1 MIFNFISIKQTY
13 KVFKNLIGLSQKMQ
27 QTLRN
32 TLLFI
37 LTFSYQ
43 FGYAQKEAIII
54 GKIDNPPSPNV
65 FIEYHKN
72 LFTLEPG
79 TYEASVDLNNLFGIR
94 VNLTEPRTLI
104 FKYQN
109 DKIRLFLAPGD
120 TLKMVFDGKS
130 MLQTLIFEG
139 KNAAANRYLLS
150 VSKRFNDFIDENAL
164 DYSKFQGKTANFLK
178 YIDTSYIAKN
188 IFFDTYDP
196 SVKTAFT
203 KSFLDFAATDFTYW
217 RAFHLLNYY
226 KTSNL
231 NQSKAFIDKPNNY
244 FDFLK
249 ETDLNNAKALNNVF
263 YLKFLN
269 LYLAY
274 FHEKNAD
281 KIGALP
287 PDAIEEKQRMVQV
300 VKPRADQLQVWENPL
315 STRNVVATLSL
326 SDEAFSQYLTTNEA
340 ISFRIKDITIYDY
353 FIKIKTQDGKFGWV
367 PQTSVSS
374 SEKQI
379 IEKQILPRFC
389 FDTGDSLCRFDIIL
403 QGKVLYFAALRDI
416 LSSTGQISMDSMR
429 LRTEAFLQKNNTFKE
444 YNDILRGVFKS
455 VETDRENRMER
466 LQIPTDCMVEYF
478 NLNKLFFDKNLS
490 AHFGNKVEESQPM
503 SMVANPI
510 NALESSE
517 NGQSPLTY
525 QVGKPYVFK
534 GLAIN
539 ENVPPFKLTDV
550 NGKDIRQQDLL
561 GKIVYIDFWAT
572 WCSPC
577 QSQLTHSQG
586 LMEKYKDNKNIV
598 FLYIS
603 TDTDLD
609 AWKTYLKDNKMKGL
623 QTNDANLVALN
634 FMIQGLPNYFII
646 DKNGRVAY
654 NSRISS
660 KIDAESMIEFLLK

>member
-1 MIFNFISIKQTY
+1 
-13 KVFKNLIGLSQKMQ
+13 MQ

-43 FGYAQKEAIII
+43 LGYAQKEAIII
-54 GKIDNPPSPNV
+54 GKIENPPSPNV
-65 FIEYHKN
+65 FIEYKKN
-72 LFTLEPG
+72 LFTLEQG

-94 VNLTEPRTLI
+94 INLTEPRTLI
-104 FKYQN
+104 FKYLN
-109 DKIRLFLAPGD
+109 EKTRLFLAPGD
-120 TLKMVFDGKS
+120 TLKMIFDGKNMS
-130 MLQTLIFEG
+130 TSLIFEG
-139 KNAAANRYLLS
+139 KNAAANQYLLS
-150 VSKRFNDFIDENAL
+150 NSRRFDDFIDENAL
-164 DYSKFQGKTANFLK
+164 DYSKFQGKTADFQK
-178 YIDTSYIAKN
+178 YIDTSYIAKKN
-188 IFFDTYDP
+188 FFDNYDP

-203 KSFLDFAATDFTYW
+203 KSFMDFAASDFIYW

-231 NQSKAFIDKPNNY
+231 NQSKAFIDKPNSY
-244 FDFLK
+244 FNFLN
-249 ETDLNNAKALNNVF
+249 ETEINNAKALNNVF

-300 VKPRADQLQVWENPL
+300 VTPRADQLQVWENPL
-315 STRNVVATLSL
+315 SSRNVVATLSL

-340 ISFRIKDITIYDY
+340 ISFRINDITIYDY
-353 FIKIKTQDGKFGWV
+353 FLKIKTANGKLGWV
-367 PQTSVSS
+367 PQTSVST
-374 SEKQI
+374 SEKQL
-379 IEKQILPRFC
+379 IERQIQPRFC
-389 FDTGDSLCRFDIIL
+389 FDTGDTLCRFDTIL
-403 QGKVLYFAALRDI
+403 QGKVLYFATLRDI
-416 LSSTGQISMDSMR
+416 LLNTGQISMEAMR
-429 LRTEAFLQKNNTFKE
+429 LRTEAFLQKNKAFKE

-466 LQIPTDCMVEYF
+466 LQIPNDCLVEYF

-510 NALESSE
+510 NAQESSE
-517 NGQSPLTY
+517 NGQSPMTY
-525 QVGKPYVFK
+525 QAGKPFVFK
-534 GLAIN
+534 GLTIN

-598 FLYIS
+598 FLYVS

-609 AWKTYLKDNKMKGL
+609 AWKTYLKDSKMKGL
-623 QTNDANLVALN
+623 QANDPSLVAMN
-634 FMIQGLPNYFII
+634 FMIQGLPNYFIV

-660 KIDAESMIEFLLK
+660 KIDAESMIEFLLKSQ

>member
-1 MIFNFISIKQTY
+1 
-13 KVFKNLIGLSQKMQ
+13 MQ
-27 QTLRN
+27 QILRN

-37 LTFSYQ
+37 LTFSYHL
-43 FGYAQKEAIII
+43 GYAQKEAIII
-54 GKIDNPPSPNV
+54 GKIENPPSPNV
-65 FIEYHKN
+65 FVEYKKT
-72 LFTLEPG
+72 LFTLEQG

-94 VNLTEPRTLI
+94 INLTEPRTVI

-120 TLKMVFDGKS
+120 TLKMIFDGKNLS
-130 MLQTLIFEG
+130 STLIFEG
-139 KNAAANRYLLS
+139 KNAAANQYLLS
-150 VSKRFNDFIDENAL
+150 VSKRFEDIIDENAL
-164 DYSKFQGKTANFLK
+164 DYSKFQEKTADFQK
-178 YIDTSYIAKN
+178 YIDTSYIAKKN
-188 IFFDTYDP
+188 FFDNYDP

-203 KSFLDFAATDFTYW
+203 KSFMDFAASDFIYW

-226 KTSNL
+226 KTSNV
-231 NQSKAFIDKPNNY
+231 NQSKAFIDKPNSY
-244 FDFLK
+244 FNFLN
-249 ETDLNNAKALNNVF
+249 ETEINNAKALNNVF

-274 FHEKNAD
+274 FHEKNAY

-287 PDAIEEKQRMVQV
+287 PDAIEGKQRMVQV

-353 FIKIKTQDGKFGWV
+353 FLKIKTLDGRLGWV
-367 PQTSVSS
+367 PQTSVST

-379 IEKQILPRFC
+379 IERQNQPRFC
-389 FDTGDSLCRFDIIL
+389 FDTEDALCSFDTIL

-416 LSSTGQISMDSMR
+416 LLSTGQISMEAMR
-429 LRTEAFLQKNNTFKE
+429 LRTEAFFQKNQAFKE

-466 LQIPTDCMVEYF
+466 LQIPNDCLVEYF

-503 SMVANPI
+503 SMGANPI
-510 NALESSE
+510 SVQESSE
-517 NGQSPLTY
+517 NGQSPMTY
-525 QVGKPYVFK
+525 QAGKPFVFK

-609 AWKTYLKDNKMKGL
+609 AWKTYLKDYKMKGF
-623 QTNDANLVALN
+623 QANDPSLVALN

-660 KIDAESMIEFLLK
+660 KIDAESMIEFLLKSQ

>member
-1 MIFNFISIKQTY
+1 M
-13 KVFKNLIGLSQKMQ
+13 QK
-27 QTLRN
+27 TSKH

-37 LTFSYQ
+37 LAFSYQ
-43 FGYAQKEAIII
+43 LGYAQKEAIII
-54 GKIDNPPSPNV
+54 GKIENPPTPNV
-65 FIEYHKN
+65 FVEYKKN
-72 LFTLEPG
+72 LFTLEQG
-79 TYEASVDLNNLFGIR
+79 TYEAAVDLNNLFGIR
-94 VNLTEPRTLI
+94 INLTEPRTVI

-109 DKIRLFLAPGD
+109 EKIRLFLAPGD
-120 TLKMVFDGKS
+120 TLKMLFDGKNMS
-130 MLQTLIFEG
+130 SSLTFEG

-150 VSKRFNDFIDENAL
+150 VSKRFEDFTDENAV
-164 DYSKFQGKTANFLK
+164 DYSKFQGKTADFQR
-178 YIDTSYIAKN
+178 YIDTSYIAKKN
-188 IFFDTYDP
+188 FFDTYDP

-203 KSFLDFAATDFTYW
+203 KSFMDFAASDFIYW

-231 NQSKAFIDKPNNY
+231 NQSKAFVDKPNNY
-244 FDFLK
+244 FNFLK
-249 ETDLNNAKALNNVF
+249 ETEINNAKALNNVF

-274 FHEKNAD
+274 FAEKNAD
-281 KIGALP
+281 KIGTLP
-287 PDAIEEKQRMVQV
+287 PDAVEEKQSMVQV

-315 STRNVVATLSL
+315 SSQNVVAILSL
-326 SDEAFSQYLTTNEA
+326 SDEALSQYLITNEA

-353 FIKIKTQDGKFGWV
+353 FLKIKTADGKLGWV

-379 IEKQILPRFC
+379 IERQNQPRFC
-389 FDTGDSLCRFDIIL
+389 FNTGDSLCGFDTIL
-403 QGKVLYFAALRDI
+403 QGKVLYFATLRDI
-416 LSSTGQISMDSMR
+416 LLSTAHISMDSMR
-429 LRTEAFLQKNNTFKE
+429 WRTEAFLLKNNTFKQ

-466 LQIPTDCMVEYF
+466 LQIPTDCLVEYF

-490 AHFGNKVEESQPM
+490 AHFGNKVEESQSI

-510 NALESSE
+510 NAQE
-517 NGQSPLTY
+517 NNENDQSPMKY
-525 QVGKPYVFK
+525 QVGKPFVFK

-539 ENVPPFKLTDV
+539 ENVPPFKLADV

-577 QSQLTHSQG
+577 QAQLTHSQG
-586 LMEKYKDNKNIV
+586 LIEKYKDNKNIV

-609 AWKTYLKDNKMKGL
+609 AWKIYLKDNKMMGL
-623 QTNDANLVALN
+623 QANDPSLVAMN

-660 KIDAESMIEFLLK
+660 KIDADSMIEFLLKSQ